1 MRIDGLHAFP
11 TTGPLRFGEILCLA
25 CRKRSEHPRSLFAR
39 QGVLAMRTLWKP
51 DHIGTFYDK
60 RLLSTTHCL
69 LCMPFNL

>member
-1 MRIDGLHAFP
+1 
-11 TTGPLRFGEILCLA
+11 
-25 CRKRSEHPRSLFAR
+25 LFAR